1 MMRSNE
7 FVPEEKER
15 NCILQEPTVAAAE
28 AEADS
33 KEEVGREQGIMTI
46 N

>member
-15 NCILQEPTVAAAE
+15 NCILQETTVAA

-33 KEEVGREQGIMTI
+33 KEEVGREQGIMSI
-46 N
+46 Y

>member
-15 NCILQEPTVAAAE
+15 NCILQEPIVAAA
-28 AEADS
+28 AADS
-33 KEEVGREQGIMTI
+33 KEEVGREQG
-46 N
+46 

>member
-15 NCILQEPTVAAAE
+15 NCILLEPTVAAAE
-28 AEADS
+28 ADS
-33 KEEVGREQGIMTI
+33 KEEEGREQGIMTI

>member
-15 NCILQEPTVAAAE
+15 NWILQEPTVAAA

-46 N
+46 Y